1 MKLLPLASA
10 LALALLVSACGKSE
24 APAPAADATPAAE
37 APAAAPAEAAPAPA
51 PEAAAAA
58 TDGAASGDDVGKK
71 VFGATCALCHASGLA
86 GAPKPG
92 DKADWGPRIAQG
104 KDTLYKHALEGY
116 NGNAGAMPARG
127 GNASLS
133 DEDVKAAVDYMV
145 AQSQ

>member
-10 LALALLVSACGKSE
+10 LALALLASACGKSE

-37 APAAAPAEAAPAPA
+37 APAAAPAEAAPA

-104 KDTLYKHALEGY
+104 KDTLYKHATEGF
-116 NGNAGAMPARG
+116 NGNKGAMPPKG
-127 GNASLS
+127 GNPALND
-133 DEDVKAAVDYMV
+133 DEIKAIVDFMV
-145 AQSQ
+145 SKAE